1 MIFVIKSHAIA
12 VEKVIYTY
20 LESRWYTCRSNKDG
34 AAHHK
39 RGLIIPFLFYIE
51 NEEELKL
58 ILISIFNCFSAQLG
72 IQRRGK
78 DCDIRSDQR

>member
-51 NEEELKL
+51 NEEELK
-58 ILISIFNCFSAQLG
+58 N
-72 IQRRGK
+72 
-78 DCDIRSDQR
+78 

>member
-1 MIFVIKSHAIA
+1 MHLFHAIA
-12 VEKVIYTY
+12 VENVIYTIS
-20 LESRWYTCRSNKDG
+20 SRVGTLAEVKIKDG

-78 DCDIRSDQR
+78 DCGIRSDQR